1 MSAEKIKQ
9 KFNNAFIIPCPGEM
23 TWTRHNSMYFLSMNL
38 LTVPDNWLFELI
50 CFSSNWLARPLWS
63 PLINW
68 LELFIDVQWSGNQF
82 ITPIGLLVFK
92 SNMFNWETIWS
103 VLCLY
108 LEIII
113 EEKAWLQKRLMKW
126 GMNNVWFVSYWTCWN
141 RRQTWN
147 LCYLLNFQVKM
158 YQISKSTNHF
168 YWSLKL
174 YLFWG

>member
-1 MSAEKIKQ
+1 MYTLSKRKLFFSFCFLVPPVKVYKKVVKFSFTQQKI
-9 KFNNAFIIPCPGEM
+9 FWVLVFSFMYLVSVDPMDRSFIPYQ
-23 TWTRHNSMYFLSMNL
+23 TNSIYVLSMNL

-68 LELFIDVQWSGNQF
+68 LELFIDVQWSGNQL

-113 EEKAWLQKRLMKW
+113 
-126 GMNNVWFVSYWTCWN
+126 
-141 RRQTWN
+141 
-147 LCYLLNFQVKM
+147 
-158 YQISKSTNHF
+158 
-168 YWSLKL
+168 
-174 YLFWG
+174 